1 MLNKCLVARKLKR
14 LFIFLQKHED
24 EMKSVMAEKRTLE
37 KKLLSIQEEL
47 ENSDEVAKEL
57 ESVKKE

>member
-1 MLNKCLVARKLKR
+1 
-14 LFIFLQKHED
+14 
-24 EMKSVMAEKRTLE
+24 MAEKRTLE